1 MTAVPS
7 VPRPPGSRR
16 DIVLG
21 GALLLIAVVC
31 AAAPLSLLLVGGTWL
46 HLTLLGAVPT
56 MLVGT
61 ALRLLLGRS
70 AWVPLLQL
78 VVIAAQVGLL
88 EAWSGLLAP
97 GAGVAGMIRVQGE
110 VLASAAEQIA
120 LGIAPLSLDARAAI
134 LVVLLVA
141 LIVLCL
147 ELMVQDLGWH
157 TAAGVVLWCFA
168 LLPVLQYP
176 AGVPWWAVA
185 GPTLGALLV
194 LSGRAV
200 LGPGFGAGA
209 PPRRAVRIGA
219 SSPELPAVRTG
230 LAAAVVILLVLSLT
244 APLAGVLPRTVPA
257 RTALSVDQVNAW
269 RGAPGSGA
277 GAVMVDDDVSVRRS
291 LLEQDTRQV
300 LRLET
305 TAEDPSYLRLRTLT
319 RFDGERYLD
328 DPARTPRMPAAFSD
342 ARGDD
347 ASGQDPETLEQYE
360 ILLSDLT
367 TDRLPVPEN
376 VRGLGVVGGAGGQR
390 VDATV
395 MAEDGEVAVGSGT
408 RDLSGLSYRV
418 EAEPNPATAEQL
430 RAVGA
435 EELAGPVE
443 AGYVGA
449 EEVPVAAADLAD
461 RLASEADATTAYDTA
476 LAYQEHFRSEFD
488 YSLTATTSAGQ
499 DPLESFLAERVGYCE
514 QFAATFA
521 LMMLSQGYPARV
533 AIGFT
538 PGRTEGE
545 DRVVTTDNAHA
556 WPEVWF
562 GPEHGWVRFEPTP
575 AAADNGV
582 SAPAWA
588 AEDEE
593 TTAAAEETPEAAP
606 KDEPTEPAEET
617 PTTSDPTGTPTDAV
631 EGSAPA
637 TGPRGG
643 VVLAGLALLLIAAA
657 AALLRWRGRA
667 REAARRSRWDALE
680 AEPPGDAADRERRRR
695 AAGELAWQDL
705 DASLRARTRAQ
716 TWLGW
721 TGRWGRPP
729 LALHR
734 DPALPPRQALNDLL
748 DQAAAGRTEV
758 TGEHRAAAAR
768 LADAV
773 AAARYAPPPTPGEGG
788 ADPDSAVGA
797 LREDSDAL
805 RRLIGAAR

>member
-269 RGAPGSGA
+269 RGCRAPG
-277 GAVMVDDDVSVRRS
+277 
-291 LLEQDTRQV
+291 
-300 LRLET
+300 
-305 TAEDPSYLRLRTLT
+305 
-319 RFDGERYLD
+319 
-328 DPARTPRMPAAFSD
+328 PAP
-342 ARGDD
+342 
-347 ASGQDPETLEQYE
+347 
-360 ILLSDLT
+360 
-367 TDRLPVPEN
+367 
-376 VRGLGVVGGAGGQR
+376 
-390 VDATV
+390 
-395 MAEDGEVAVGSGT
+395 
-408 RDLSGLSYRV
+408 
-418 EAEPNPATAEQL
+418 
-430 RAVGA
+430 
-435 EELAGPVE
+435 
-443 AGYVGA
+443 
-449 EEVPVAAADLAD
+449 
-461 RLASEADATTAYDTA
+461 
-476 LAYQEHFRSEFD
+476 
-488 YSLTATTSAGQ
+488 
-499 DPLESFLAERVGYCE
+499 
-514 QFAATFA
+514 
-521 LMMLSQGYPARV
+521 
-533 AIGFT
+533 
-538 PGRTEGE
+538 
-545 DRVVTTDNAHA
+545 
-556 WPEVWF
+556 
-562 GPEHGWVRFEPTP
+562 
-575 AAADNGV
+575 
-582 SAPAWA
+582 
-588 AEDEE
+588 
-593 TTAAAEETPEAAP
+593 
-606 KDEPTEPAEET
+606 
-617 PTTSDPTGTPTDAV
+617 
-631 EGSAPA
+631 
-637 TGPRGG
+637 
-643 VVLAGLALLLIAAA
+643 
-657 AALLRWRGRA
+657 
-667 REAARRSRWDALE
+667 
-680 AEPPGDAADRERRRR
+680 
-695 AAGELAWQDL
+695 
-705 DASLRARTRAQ
+705 
-716 TWLGW
+716 
-721 TGRWGRPP
+721 
-729 LALHR
+729 
-734 DPALPPRQALNDLL
+734 
-748 DQAAAGRTEV
+748 
-758 TGEHRAAAAR
+758 
-768 LADAV
+768 
-773 AAARYAPPPTPGEGG
+773 
-788 ADPDSAVGA
+788 
-797 LREDSDAL
+797 
-805 RRLIGAAR
+805 